1 MKTVIWQMTF
11 YETKVYLPVK
21 RINKAYSYLADDM
34 NTVIYKIMKI
44 KVLTFVDFY
53 LLEWDVMLFCY
64 LKNYQSFKV
73 IDRSF

>member
-1 MKTVIWQMTF
+1 MTF